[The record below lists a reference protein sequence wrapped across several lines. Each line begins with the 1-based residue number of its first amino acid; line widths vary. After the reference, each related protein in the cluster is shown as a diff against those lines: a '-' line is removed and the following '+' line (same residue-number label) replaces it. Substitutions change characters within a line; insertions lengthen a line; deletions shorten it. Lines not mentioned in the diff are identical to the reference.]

1 MRFLPD
7 WLEKLCMSPDFFRTI
22 LLLKYSKCKIVFCV
36 KIMKLP
42 VQNSVKNQQNNMSM
56 LCGNNVAHL
65 FYCHQV
71 AQAGKKMVISEV
83 LRQLFG
89 CENYNK

>member
-1 MRFLPD
+1 MQNCV
-7 WLEKLCMSPDFFRTI
+7 LC
-22 LLLKYSKCKIVFCV
+22 
-36 KIMKLP
+36 
-42 VQNSVKNQQNNMSM
+42 QNNEITGSIIPLKNNKKNLSM